1 MCKLQKQNYL
11 LNIKIGI
18 ILGSGLSEFEKELSS
33 PEILYQD
40 STSFHSLK
48 VISGKINE
56 TDVVIFSG
64 RRHLYEGYS
73 MNEVLSNVNLAKELN
88 INFLIVTNAAG
99 GINRDFNVSDIMLIT
114 SHFNFTFRRIPVRIN
129 TGCYDRKLNE
139 LILKAASDNRIKLKS
154 GSYCCASGPMYETK
168 SEIRYF
174 SKAGIDAVG
183 MSTVP
188 EILSA
193 RSQGI
198 KTIAFSCITNL
209 ISENSSGITN
219 HEEVVEAGK
228 KAYSNFSGIL
238 KLIVSE
244 SYGILNS

>member
-1 MCKLQKQNYL
+1 M
-11 LNIKIGI
+11 NIKIGI
-18 ILGSGLSEFEKELSS
+18 ILGSGLNEFEKELTF
-33 PEILYQD
+33 PEVLYED
-40 STSFHSLK
+40 NSSFHRLK

-56 TDVVIFSG
+56 TEVVIFSG

-73 MNEVLSNVNLAKELN
+73 VNEVLANVTLAKELN
-88 INFLIVTNAAG
+88 VNFLIITNAAG

-114 SHFNFTFRRIPVRIN
+114 SHYNFTGKRIPVRN
-129 TGCYDRKLNE
+129 NQGFYDRKLNE
-139 LILKAASDNRIKLKS
+139 MILKAASDKRIMLKS

-174 SKAGIDAVG
+174 SKSGIDAVG

-188 EILSA
+188 EILTA
-193 RSQGI
+193 RNLGI

-209 ISENSSGITN
+209 LSENSSGITN

-228 KAYSNFSGIL
+228 NAYSNFSGIL

-244 SYGILNS
+244 SSVILNR